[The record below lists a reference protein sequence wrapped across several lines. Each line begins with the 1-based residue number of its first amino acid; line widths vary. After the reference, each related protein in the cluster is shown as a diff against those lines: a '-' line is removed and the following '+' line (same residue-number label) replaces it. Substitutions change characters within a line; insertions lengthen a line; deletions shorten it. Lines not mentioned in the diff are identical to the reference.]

1 MEALKMNNDDFL
13 REHAREPRPEFAR
26 DLRDR
31 LRDLEPAPRA
41 RRAAAWRPALAGAF
55 ALALVVSAFAF
66 PAVRASGQAFL
77 DLFRVRNFAAVPVDF
92 KRVKQLDEGHFDMKT
107 FMADRVDTLEAP
119 GQPVFFT
126 TPAAA
131 GAAAGLDVAAPSF
144 LPRGLVR
151 DTIVVE
157 RPGSARVTLDGAR
170 LKTLLDAFD
179 VKGVTVPAN
188 LDGAKLTV
196 RTTPIVML
204 HYASPSGARA
214 NLVQARSPEVSLPPG
229 VDLAQLGEIGL
240 RILGLEAPEA
250 HRFAQQ
256 IDWHSTLL
264 VPVPTDAGEFREV
277 TVNGQRGL
285 LITSSEAEG
294 GGARRHGP
302 RNMVLWADGQKV
314 YGLMGSLGREELV
327 QMANSVR

>member
-1 MEALKMNNDDFL
+1 MNDDFL
-13 REHAREPRPEFAR
+13 RDHAREPRPEFAR
-26 DLRDR
+26 DLRTR

-55 ALALVVSAFAF
+55 ALVLVVSAFAF

-92 KRVKQLDEGHFDMKT
+92 QRVKQLDDGRFDMKT

-157 RPGSARVTLDGAR
+157 RPGSARVTLDVAR
-170 LKTLLDAFD
+170 LKSVLDAFD
-179 VKGVTVPAN
+179 VKDVTVPPN
-188 LDGAKLTV
+188 LEGAKLTV
-196 RTTPIVML
+196 RTTPVVL
-204 HYASPSGARA
+204 QHFASDKARA

-240 RILGLEAPEA
+240 RILGMEAVEA
-250 HRFAQQ
+250 HRFAQR
-256 IDWHSTLL
+256 IDWHSTMI

-277 TVNGQRGL
+277 TVNGQHGL
-285 LITSSEAEG
+285 LITSSEKTREG
-294 GGARRHGP
+294 APPRGP
-302 RNMVLWADGQKV
+302 RNTVLWADGQKV
-314 YGLMGSLGREELV
+314 YGLMGSLDREELL